1 MIGTILTGV
10 FAKSSVLEE
19 YGMSRIQFIG
29 VEVLGVVAVGAFTIV
44 MAFIIFKIIDKTIG
58 LRVTEQE
65 ELDGLDGHEHGS
77 SAYADFQ
84 IKL

>member
-1 MIGTILTGV
+1 
-10 FAKSSVLEE
+10 
-19 YGMSRIQFIG
+19 
-29 VEVLGVVAVGAFTIV
+29 

>member
-1 MIGTILTGV
+1 
-10 FAKSSVLEE
+10 
-19 YGMSRIQFIG
+19 MSRIQFIG
-29 VEVLGVVAVGAFTIV
+29 VEVLGVVAVGAFTVV
-44 MAFIIFKIIDKTIG
+44 MAFIIFKVIDKTIG